1 MKKLSMSIIVV
12 SLLIGCLA
20 TVVSAAIGPLKV
32 AMVVAGTLGDRS
44 FYDSGNEGIERA
56 AKELGVETK
65 VFECRSVP
73 SAFSEQI
80 IAAAQSYD
88 VVFTVGW
95 ELVDPLLEVAP
106 EFPDIKF
113 IHIDAAIEGPSNVS
127 SIDYLENEGSFVAGA
142 MAAMMTTKTED
153 KKLNEQKI
161 IGAVGGMDIP
171 VIRNFIAGYEAGA
184 QYIDPDVKV
193 EAGFVGS
200 FEDPAKGKEM
210 ALTIFNKGADII
222 FQIAGNTG
230 NGVIEAAKEAG
241 FYAIGVDSDQGYIA
255 PGFIMGSMM
264 KRVGLSIFETIQKI
278 LDGTYKDGAV
288 ITYGIAQDG
297 VGMSKDDD
305 MKNIVGPEVMK
316 KLEEIEKGIVEGTI
330 PVPER
335 S

>member
-1 MKKLSMSIIVV
+1 MKKIALVGMLVCYFV
-12 SLLIGCLA
+12 GSLPTFA
-20 TVVSAAIGPLKV
+20 QAESVKV

-44 FYDSGNEGIERA
+44 FYDSGNEGLTQA
-56 AKELGVETK
+56 AEEFAAETK
-65 VFECRSVP
+65 VFECRNVP

-80 IAAAQSYD
+80 IAAAQGYG

-95 ELVDPLLEVAP
+95 ELVDPLLEIAP
-106 EFPDIKF
+106 EFPDVKF
-113 IHIDAAIEGPSNVS
+113 IHIDAAITGVENIS

-142 MAAMMTTKTED
+142 MAAMMTTNSGDD
-153 KKLNEQKI
+153 KINAKKV

-171 VIRNFIAGYEAGA
+171 VIRNFVAGYEAGA
-184 QYIDPDVKV
+184 QYIDPEVKV
-193 EAGFVGS
+193 EVGFVGS

-210 ALTIFNKGADII
+210 ALTISNKGADII

-230 NGVIEAAKEAG
+230 NGVIEAAKESG

-255 PGFIMGSMM
+255 PEFIMGSMM

-278 LDGTYKDGAV
+278 IDGSYENGAV
-288 ITYGIAQDG
+288 MTYGIAQNG

-305 MKNIVGPEVMK
+305 MKKIVGDDVMQ
-316 KLEEIEKGIVEGTI
+316 KLEEIAKGIVEGTI

-335 S
+335 N

>member
-1 MKKLSMSIIVV
+1 MRKIGMLMLVGVMIVMGIWTSV
-12 SLLIGCLA
+12 A
-20 TVVSAAIGPLKV
+20 QAEPLKV

-44 FYDSGNEGIERA
+44 FYDSGNEGLMRA

-65 VFECRSVP
+65 VFECRNVP

-80 IAAAQSYD
+80 IAAAQSYE
-88 VVFTVGW
+88 VVFTIGW
-95 ELVDPLLEVAP
+95 ELVDPLLEIAP
-106 EFPDIKF
+106 EFPDVKF
-113 IHIDAAIEGPSNVS
+113 IHIDAAIEGVENVS
-127 SIDYLENEGSFVAGA
+127 SIDYLENEGSFIAGA

-153 KKLNEQKI
+153 EKINDQKI

-171 VIRNFIAGYEAGA
+171 VIRNFVAGYEAGA
-184 QYIDPDVKV
+184 KYVDPDVAV
-193 EAGFVGS
+193 EVGYVGS

-255 PGFIMGSMM
+255 PGYIMGSMM

-278 LDGTYKDGAV
+278 LDGSYQDGSV
-288 ITYGIAQDG
+288 ITYGIAQNG
-297 VGMSKDDD
+297 VGMSKDED
-305 MKNIVGPEVMK
+305 MKKIVGEEVMN
-316 KLEEIEKGIVEGTI
+316 KLEEIEQGIVEGTI
-330 PVPER
+330 AAPER

>member
-1 MKKLSMSIIVV
+1 MKRCVV
-12 SLLIGCLA
+12 SLVALVLVVGCL
-20 TVVSAAIGPLKV
+20 TSVVQADSLKV

-44 FYDSGNEGIERA
+44 FYDSGNEGLVRA
-56 AKELGVETK
+56 ADELGVETK
-65 VFECRSVP
+65 VFECRNVP
-73 SAFSEQI
+73 SAYSEQI
-80 IAAAQSYD
+80 IAAAQSYG

-95 ELVDPLLEVAP
+95 ELVDPLLEVAS
-106 EFPDIKF
+106 EFPEIKF
-113 IHIDAAIEGPSNVS
+113 VHIDAAIEGVANVS

-142 MAAMMTTKTED
+142 MAAIMTSKTGDD
-153 KKLNEQKI
+153 KVNEQKI

-171 VIRNFIAGYEAGA
+171 VIRNFVAGYEAGA
-184 QYIDPDVKV
+184 KYIDPDVKV
-193 EAGFVGS
+193 EVGFVGS

-210 ALTIFNKGADII
+210 ALTIANKGADIV

-230 NGVIEAAKEAG
+230 NGVIEASKEAG

-288 ITYGIAQDG
+288 ITYGIAQNG
-297 VGMSKDDD
+297 VGMSKDAD
-305 MKNIVGPEVMK
+305 MKRIVGDEVMH
-316 KLEEIEKGIVEGTI
+316 KLEDIEKGIVEGSI

-335 S
+335 N

>member
-1 MKKLSMSIIVV
+1 MRKIGV
-12 SLLIGCLA
+12 SLIAVMLAFAACLL
-20 TVVSAAIGPLKV
+20 AASQAEALKV

-44 FYDSGNEGIERA
+44 FYDSGNEGLTRA
-56 AKELGVETK
+56 ANELKVETK

-80 IAAAQSYD
+80 IAAAQSYE

-95 ELVDPLLEVAP
+95 ELVDPLLEIAP
-106 EFPDIKF
+106 DFPDVKF
-113 IHIDAAIEGPSNVS
+113 IHIDAAIEGVANVS

-142 MAAMMTTKTED
+142 MAALMTSKTGDPKIND
-153 KKLNEQKI
+153 KNV

-171 VIRNFIAGYEAGA
+171 VIRNFVAGYEAGA
-184 QYIDPDVKV
+184 KYIDPEIKV
-193 EAGFVGS
+193 ETGFVGS

-230 NGVIEAAKEAG
+230 NGVIEAAKDAG

-264 KRVGLSIFETIQKI
+264 KRVGLSVFETIQKI
-278 LDGTYKDGAV
+278 LDGSYQNGAV
-288 ITYGIAQDG
+288 ITYGIAQNG

-305 MKNIVGPEVMK
+305 MKQIVGDEVMN
-316 KLEEIEKGIVEGTI
+316 KLAEIEKGIVEKTI
-330 PVPER
+330 PVPAR
-335 S
+335 N

>member
-1 MKKLSMSIIVV
+1 MKKLGIAV
-12 SLLIGCLA
+12 LLTLLF
-20 TVVSAAIGPLKV
+20 SASVMAAAPLKV

-56 AKELGVETK
+56 VDELGIEAK
-65 VFECRSVP
+65 VFECRNVP

-80 IAAAQSYD
+80 IAAAQSYG
-88 VVFTVGW
+88 VVFTIGW
-95 ELVDPLLEVAP
+95 ELVDPLLEIAP
-106 EFPDIKF
+106 EFPDVKF
-113 IHIDAAIEGPSNVS
+113 IHIDAAIEGVPNVS

-142 MAAMMTTKTED
+142 MAALMTTKEGD
-153 KKLNEQKI
+153 DKLNPEAV

-171 VIRNFIAGYEAGA
+171 VIRNFVAGYEAGA
-184 QYIDPDVKV
+184 KYINPDVSV
-193 EAGFVGS
+193 EVGFVGS

-210 ALTIFNKGADII
+210 ALTIHNKGADIV

-255 PGFIMGSMM
+255 PGYIMGSMM

-278 LDGTYKDGAV
+278 QDGSYQDGSV
-288 ITYGIAQDG
+288 MTYGIAQNG
-297 VGMSKDDD
+297 VGMSKDED
-305 MKNIVGPEVMK
+305 MQQIVGDDVMK
-316 KLEEIEKGIVEGTI
+316 KLEEIEQGLVDGTI

-335 S
+335 N

>member
-1 MKKLSMSIIVV
+1 MMKKLSIFLCVGVCISFVIV
-12 SLLIGCLA
+12 A
-20 TVVSAAIGPLKV
+20 QAAPLKV
-32 AMVVAGTLGDRS
+32 AMVVSGTLGDRS
-44 FYDSGNEGIERA
+44 FFDSGNEGLLLA

-65 VFECRSVP
+65 VFECRNVP
-73 SAFSEQI
+73 SAYSEQI

-95 ELVDPLLEVAP
+95 EFVDPLLEIAP

-113 IHIDAAIEGPSNVS
+113 IHIDAAIEGVPNVS
-127 SIDYLENEGSFVAGA
+127 SVDYLENEGSFVAGA
-142 MAAMMTTKTED
+142 MAAAMTTKTGDD
-153 KKLNEQKI
+153 KINDQKI

-184 QYIDPDVKV
+184 KYIDPEVTV
-193 EAGFVGS
+193 EVGFVGS

-210 ALTIFNKGADII
+210 ALTIFNTGADIV

-230 NGVIEAAKEAG
+230 NGVIEAAKESN

-264 KRVGLSIFETIQKI
+264 KRVGQSIFETIQLI
-278 LDGTYKDGAV
+278 LDGKYQDGTV
-288 ITYGIAQDG
+288 LTYGIAQNG

-305 MKNIVGPEVMK
+305 MKKIVGEEVMK
-316 KLEEIEKGIVEGTI
+316 KLEEIEKGIVDGTI
-330 PVPER
+330 KVPER

>member
-1 MKKLSMSIIVV
+1 MKKRVLVLIVFG
-12 SLLIGCLA
+12 LMMGCLTSVA
-20 TVVSAAIGPLKV
+20 QADAPKV
-32 AMVVAGTLGDRS
+32 AMVIAGTLGDRS
-44 FYDSGNEGIERA
+44 FYDSGNEGLMRA
-56 AKELGVETK
+56 ASEFEIETK
-65 VFECRSVP
+65 TFECRNVP
-73 SAFSEQI
+73 SAYSEQI
-80 IAAAQSYD
+80 IAAAQSYN

-106 EFPDIKF
+106 EFPDVKF
-113 IHIDAAIEGPSNVS
+113 IHIDAAIEGVDNVS

-142 MAAMMTTKTED
+142 MAAMMTSKTAD
-153 KKLNEQKI
+153 SKINEQKI

-171 VIRNFIAGYEAGA
+171 VIRNFVSGYEAGA
-184 QYIDPDVKV
+184 KYIDPDVKV
-193 EAGFVGS
+193 EVGFVGS

-210 ALTIFNKGADII
+210 GLTIAHKGADIV

-278 LDGTYKDGAV
+278 LDGTYEDGSV
-288 ITYGIAQDG
+288 MTYGIAQNG
-297 VGMSKDDD
+297 VGMSKDAD
-305 MKNIVGPEVMK
+305 MAKIVGDEVMQ
-316 KLEEIEKGIVEGTI
+316 KLEEIEKGIVDGSI

-335 S
+335 N

>member
-1 MKKLSMSIIVV
+1 MKKLSILLVVGMILMSV
-12 SLLIGCLA
+12 SGLA
-20 TVVSAAIGPLKV
+20 VQAAPLKV

-44 FYDSGNEGIERA
+44 FYDSGNEGITQA
-56 AKELGVETK
+56 VKELGIEAK

-80 IAAAQSYD
+80 IAAAQSYE
-88 VVFTVGW
+88 VVFTIGW
-95 ELVDPLLEVAP
+95 ELVDPLLEIAP
-106 EFPDIKF
+106 EFPEVKF
-113 IHIDAAIEGPSNVS
+113 IHIDAAIEDVTNVS

-142 MAAMMTTKTED
+142 MAALMTTKAED
-153 KKLNEQKI
+153 EKINDQKI

-171 VIRNFIAGYEAGA
+171 VIRNFVAGYEAGA
-184 QYIDPDVKV
+184 KYIDPDIKLEV
-193 EAGFVGS
+193 GFVGS

-210 ALTIFNKGADII
+210 ALTLFNKGADII

-230 NGVIEAAKEAG
+230 NGVIEAAKEAN

-264 KRVGLSIFETIQKI
+264 KRVGLSIFETIRNVI
-278 LDGTYKDGAV
+278 DGSYKDGSV
-288 ITYGIAQDG
+288 ITYGIAQNG
-297 VGMSKDDD
+297 VGMSNDDD
-305 MKNIVGPEVMK
+305 MKKIVGDDVMK
-316 KLEEIEKGIVEGTI
+316 KLEDIEKGIVDGTI

>member
-1 MKKLSMSIIVV
+1 MEI
-12 SLLIGCLA
+12 
-20 TVVSAAIGPLKV
+20 
-32 AMVVAGTLGDRS
+32 
-44 FYDSGNEGIERA
+44 
-56 AKELGVETK
+56 
-65 VFECRSVP
+65 
-73 SAFSEQI
+73 
-80 IAAAQSYD
+80 
-88 VVFTVGW
+88 
-95 ELVDPLLEVAP
+95 AP
-106 EFPDIKF
+106 EFPEVKF
-113 IHIDAAIEGPSNVS
+113 IHIDAAITGVENVS

-142 MAAMMTTKTED
+142 MAALMTTKSDDDKIND
-153 KKLNEQKI
+153 KKV

-171 VIRNFIAGYEAGA
+171 VIRNFVAGYEAGA
-184 QYIDPDVKV
+184 KYIDPEVKV
-193 EAGFVGS
+193 EVGFVGS

-210 ALTIFNKGADII
+210 ALTIFNKDADII

-278 LDGTYKDGAV
+278 IDGSYENGAV
-288 ITYGIAQDG
+288 ITYGIAQNG

-305 MKNIVGPEVMK
+305 MKKIVGDDVMQ

-335 S
+335 N

>member
-1 MKKLSMSIIVV
+1 MRKIGV
-12 SLLIGCLA
+12 SLIAVMLAFAACLL
-20 TVVSAAIGPLKV
+20 AASQAEALKV

-44 FYDSGNEGIERA
+44 FYDSGNEGLTRA
-56 AKELGVETK
+56 ANELKVETK

-80 IAAAQSYD
+80 IAAAQSYE

-95 ELVDPLLEVAP
+95 ELVDPLLEIAP
-106 EFPDIKF
+106 DFPDVKF
-113 IHIDAAIEGPSNVS
+113 IHIDAAIEGVANVS

-142 MAAMMTTKTED
+142 MAALMTSKTGDPKIND
-153 KKLNEQKI
+153 KNV

-171 VIRNFIAGYEAGA
+171 VIRNFVAGYEAGA
-184 QYIDPDVKV
+184 KYIDPEIKV
-193 EAGFVGS
+193 ETGFVGS

-230 NGVIEAAKEAG
+230 NGVIEAAKDAG

-255 PGFIMGSMM
+255 PGSIMGSMM
-264 KRVGLSIFETIQKI
+264 KRVGLSVFETIQKI
-278 LDGTYKDGAV
+278 LDGSYQNGAV
-288 ITYGIAQDG
+288 ITYGIAQNG

-305 MKNIVGPEVMK
+305 MKQIVGDEVMN
-316 KLEEIEKGIVEGTI
+316 KLAEIEKGIVEKTI
-330 PVPER
+330 PVPAR
-335 S
+335 N

>member
-1 MKKLSMSIIVV
+1 MKKHVLFLAVFAMVA
-12 SLLIGCLA
+12 GCLVS
-20 TVVSAAIGPLKV
+20 TVQADDLKV

-44 FYDSGNEGIERA
+44 FYDSGNEGIVRA
-56 AKELGVETK
+56 ADKLGVETK
-65 VFECRSVP
+65 VFECRNVP

-80 IAAAQSYD
+80 IAAAQSYG

-106 EFPDIKF
+106 EFPDVKF
-113 IHIDAAIEGPSNVS
+113 IHIDAAIEGVENVS

-142 MAAMMTTKTED
+142 MAALMTTKTDDE
-153 KKLNEQKI
+153 KINAQKI

-184 QYIDPDVKV
+184 RYIDPAVKV

-210 ALTIFNKGADII
+210 ALTIANKGADII

-241 FYAIGVDSDQGYIA
+241 FYVIGVDSDQGYIA

-278 LDGTYKDGAV
+278 LDGTYKNGAV
-288 ITYGIAQDG
+288 MTYGIAQHG
-297 VGMSKDDD
+297 VGMSKDSD
-305 MKNIVGPEVMK
+305 MKRIVGDDVMQ
-316 KLEEIEKGIVEGTI
+316 KLDEIEKGIVEGSI

-335 S
+335 N

>member
-1 MKKLSMSIIVV
+1 MKK
-12 SLLIGCLA
+12 IG
-20 TVVSAAIGPLKV
+20 VSALAVIVTFTVCFLAAGQADALKV

-44 FYDSGNEGIERA
+44 FYDSGNEGLTRA
-56 AKELGVETK
+56 ANELKVETK

-80 IAAAQSYD
+80 IAAAQSYE

-95 ELVDPLLEVAP
+95 ELVDPLLEIAP
-106 EFPDIKF
+106 DFPNVKF
-113 IHIDAAIEGPSNVS
+113 IHIDAAIEGVANVS

-142 MAAMMTTKTED
+142 MAAMMTTKTGD
-153 KKLNEQKI
+153 PKLNDKKI

-171 VIRNFIAGYEAGA
+171 VIRNFMAGYETGA
-184 QYIDPDVKV
+184 KYIDPEIKV
-193 EAGFVGS
+193 ETGFVGS

-230 NGVIEAAKEAG
+230 NGVIEAAKDAG

-264 KRVGLSIFETIQKI
+264 KRVGLSVFETIQKI
-278 LDGTYKDGAV
+278 LDGSYQNGAV
-288 ITYGIAQDG
+288 ITYGIAQNG

-305 MKNIVGPEVMK
+305 MKQIVGDDVMN
-316 KLEEIEKGIVEGTI
+316 KLADIEKGIVEKTI
-330 PVPER
+330 PVPAR
-335 S
+335 N

>member
-1 MKKLSMSIIVV
+1 MRKIGV
-12 SLLIGCLA
+12 SLIAVMLAFAACLL
-20 TVVSAAIGPLKV
+20 AASQAEALKV

-44 FYDSGNEGIERA
+44 FYDSGNEGLTRA
-56 AKELGVETK
+56 ANELKVETK

-80 IAAAQSYD
+80 IAAAQSYE

-95 ELVDPLLEVAP
+95 ELVDPLLEIAP
-106 EFPDIKF
+106 DFPDVKF
-113 IHIDAAIEGPSNVS
+113 IHIDAAIEGVANVS

-142 MAAMMTTKTED
+142 MAALMTSKTGDPKIND
-153 KKLNEQKI
+153 KKI

-171 VIRNFIAGYEAGA
+171 VIRNFMAGYEAGA
-184 QYIDPDVKV
+184 KYIDPEINV
-193 EAGFVGS
+193 ETGFVGS

-230 NGVIEAAKEAG
+230 NGVIEAAKDAG

-255 PGFIMGSMM
+255 PGSIMGSMM
-264 KRVGLSIFETIQKI
+264 KRVGLSVFETIQKI
-278 LDGTYKDGAV
+278 LDGSYQNGAV
-288 ITYGIAQDG
+288 ITYGIAQNG

-305 MKNIVGPEVMK
+305 MKKIVGDEVMN
-316 KLEEIEKGIVEGTI
+316 KLADIEKGIVEKTI
-330 PVPER
+330 PVPAR
-335 S
+335 N

>member
-1 MKKLSMSIIVV
+1 MKKLSLSLMVV
-12 SLLIGCLA
+12 VFTVGCLTLVA
-20 TVVSAAIGPLKV
+20 NAAAPLKV

-44 FYDSGNEGIERA
+44 FYDSGNEGLARA

-73 SAFSEQI
+73 SSFSEQI
-80 IAAAQSYD
+80 IAAAKSYA

-106 EFPDIKF
+106 EFPQVKF
-113 IHIDAAIEGPSNVS
+113 IHIDAAVKGAANVS

-142 MAAMMTTKTED
+142 MAAMMTTKTGD
-153 KKLNEQKI
+153 PKLNAQKI

-171 VIRNFIAGYEAGA
+171 VIRNFMAGYEAGA
-184 QYIDPDVKV
+184 HYIDPAVKV
-193 EAGFVGS
+193 EVGFVGS

-264 KRVGLSIFETIQKI
+264 KRVGLSIFETIRKI
-278 LDGTYKDGAV
+278 VKGEYKDGAV
-288 ITYGIAQDG
+288 ITYGIAQNG
-297 VGMSKDDD
+297 VGMSKDAD
-305 MKNIVGPEVMK
+305 MRKIVGPDGMK
-316 KLEEIEKGIVEGTI
+316 KLEDIEKGIVAKTI
-330 PVPER
+330 NVPER
-335 S
+335 M

>member
-1 MKKLSMSIIVV
+1 MRKIGV
-12 SLLIGCLA
+12 SLIAVMLAFAACLL
-20 TVVSAAIGPLKV
+20 AASQAEALKV

-44 FYDSGNEGIERA
+44 FYDSGNEGLTRA
-56 AKELGVETK
+56 ANELKVETK

-80 IAAAQSYD
+80 IAAAQSYE

-95 ELVDPLLEVAP
+95 ELVDPLLEIAP
-106 EFPDIKF
+106 DFPDVKF
-113 IHIDAAIEGPSNVS
+113 IHIDAAIEGVANVS

-142 MAAMMTTKTED
+142 MAALMTSKTGDPKIND
-153 KKLNEQKI
+153 KNV

-171 VIRNFIAGYEAGA
+171 VIRNFVAGYEAGA
-184 QYIDPDVKV
+184 KYIDPEIKV
-193 EAGFVGS
+193 ETGFVGS

-230 NGVIEAAKEAG
+230 NGVIEAAKDAG

-255 PGFIMGSMM
+255 PGSIMGSMM
-264 KRVGLSIFETIQKI
+264 KRVGLSVFETIQKI
-278 LDGTYKDGAV
+278 LDGSYQNGAV
-288 ITYGIAQDG
+288 ITYGIAQNG

-305 MKNIVGPEVMK
+305 MKKIVGDEVMN
-316 KLEEIEKGIVEGTI
+316 KLADIEKGIVEKTI
-330 PVPER
+330 PVPAR
-335 S
+335 N

>member
-1 MKKLSMSIIVV
+1 MKKLSVYVIAI
-12 SLLIGCLA
+12 SLIIGCVA
-20 TVVSAAIGPLKV
+20 TVISAAEPLKV

-65 VFECRSVP
+65 VFECRNVP
-73 SAFSEQI
+73 SAYSEQI

-88 VVFTVGW
+88 AVFTVGW

-142 MAAMMTTKTED
+142 MAAMMTAKTED

-193 EAGFVGS
+193 EVGFVGS

-210 ALTIFNKGADII
+210 ALTIFNKEADII

-278 LDGTYKDGAV
+278 LAGTYKDGAV
-288 ITYGIAQDG
+288 ITYGIAQNG
-297 VGMSKDDD
+297 VGMSKDED
-305 MKNIVGPEVMK
+305 MKTILGPDVMK
-316 KLEEIEKGIVEGTI
+316 ALEEIEKGIVEGSI

>member
-1 MKKLSMSIIVV
+1 MKTWRTGIVV
-12 SLLIGCLA
+12 AVLLMSCLA
-20 TVVSAAIGPLKV
+20 MVGQAAPLKV

-44 FYDSGNEGIERA
+44 FYDSGNEGLMRA

-65 VFECRSVP
+65 VFECRNVP

-95 ELVDPLLEVAP
+95 ELVDPLLEIAP
-106 EFPDIKF
+106 EFPEVKF
-113 IHIDAAIEGPSNVS
+113 IHIDAAIEGVDNVS

-142 MAAMMTTKTED
+142 MAAMMTTKAD
-153 KKLNEQKI
+153 DPKLNAEKV

-171 VIRNFIAGYEAGA
+171 VIRNFVAGYEAGA
-184 QYIDPDVKV
+184 HYVDPEVQV
-193 EAGFVGS
+193 EVGYVGS

-230 NGVIEAAKEAG
+230 NGVIEAAQEAN
-241 FYAIGVDSDQGYIA
+241 FYAIGVDADQGYIA
-255 PGFIMGSMM
+255 PGYIMGSMM

-278 LDGTYKDGAV
+278 LDGTYQDGSV
-288 ITYGIAQDG
+288 ITYGIAENG
-297 VGMSKDDD
+297 VGMSKDED
-305 MKNIVGPEVMK
+305 MKAIVGEDV
-316 KLEEIEKGIVEGTI
+316 
-330 PVPER
+330 
-335 S
+335 

>member
-1 MKKLSMSIIVV
+1 MKKFNLLIIGLVLIIACVIRV
-12 SLLIGCLA
+12 SL
-20 TVVSAAIGPLKV
+20 AAEPLKV
-32 AMVVAGTLGDRS
+32 AMVAAGTLGDRS
-44 FYDSGNEGIERA
+44 FYDSGNEGLVQA
-56 AKELGVETK
+56 AEELGVETK
-65 VFECRSVP
+65 VFECRNVP

-88 VVFTVGW
+88 VVFTIGW

-106 EFPDIKF
+106 EFPDVKF
-113 IHIDAAIEGPSNVS
+113 IHIDAAIEGIENVS
-127 SIDYLENEGSFVAGA
+127 SIDYLENEGSFIAGA
-142 MAAMMTTKTED
+142 MAAMMTTNADDD
-153 KKLNEQKI
+153 KINEKKI

-171 VIRNFIAGYEAGA
+171 VIRNFVAGYEAGA
-184 QYIDPDVKV
+184 KYIDPAVKV
-193 EAGFVGS
+193 EVGFVGD

-264 KRVGLSIFETIQKI
+264 KRVGLSVFETIQKI
-278 LDGTYKDGAV
+278 LDGTYQNGAV
-288 ITYGIAQDG
+288 MTYGIAQNG
-297 VGMSKDDD
+297 VGMSKDED
-305 MKNIVGPEVMK
+305 MQKIVGAGVIQ
-316 KLEEIEKGIVEGTI
+316 KLEEIETGIVAGTI

-335 S
+335 N

>member
-1 MKKLSMSIIVV
+1 MNKSRLLMIIIALCFVGTV
-12 SLLIGCLA
+12 M
-20 TVVSAAIGPLKV
+20 TVVQAEPVKV

-44 FYDSGNEGIERA
+44 FYDSGNEGMTRA
-56 AKELGVETK
+56 VEELGIEAK
-65 VFECRSVP
+65 VFECRNVP
-73 SAFSEQI
+73 SAYSEQI
-80 IAAAQSYD
+80 IAAAQSYT

-95 ELVDPLLEVAP
+95 ELVDPLLEIAP
-106 EFPDIKF
+106 EFPEVKF
-113 IHIDAAIEGPSNVS
+113 IHIDAAIEGVDNVS
-127 SIDYLENEGSFVAGA
+127 SIDYLENEGSFIAGA
-142 MAAMMTTKTED
+142 MAAMMTTNTAE
-153 KKLNEQKI
+153 KKINDQKI

-171 VIRNFIAGYEAGA
+171 VIRNFVAGYEAGA
-184 QYIDPDVKV
+184 QYVDPEVKV
-193 EAGFVGS
+193 EVGFVGS

-210 ALTIFNKGADII
+210 ALTIANKGADII

-278 LDGTYKDGAV
+278 LDGTYEDGVV
-288 ITYGIAQDG
+288 ITYGIAQHG

-305 MKNIVGPEVMK
+305 MKQIVGEEVMQ
-316 KLEEIEKGIVEGTI
+316 KLEEIEQGIVEGTI

-335 S
+335 N

>member
-1 MKKLSMSIIVV
+1 MKKRCLPVAIIVSV
-12 SLLIGCLA
+12 IGCFALVA
-20 TVVSAAIGPLKV
+20 SAAEPLSV

-44 FYDSGNEGIERA
+44 FYDSGNEGMIRA

-65 VFECRSVP
+65 VFECQQVP

-95 ELVDPLLEVAP
+95 ELVDPLLEIAP
-106 EFPDIKF
+106 EFPDVKF
-113 IHIDAAIEGPSNVS
+113 IHIDAAIEGVSNVS
-127 SIDYLENEGSFVAGA
+127 SIDYLENEGSFVAGT
-142 MAAMMTTKTED
+142 MAAMMTIRKDDE
-153 KKLNEQKI
+153 KINEKKI

-171 VIRNFIAGYEAGA
+171 VIRNFVAGYEAGA
-184 QYIDPDVKV
+184 AYIDPAVKV
-193 EAGFVGS
+193 EVGFVGS

-230 NGVIEAAKEAG
+230 NGVIEAAQEAG

-278 LDGTYKDGAV
+278 LNGTYQEGAV
-288 ITYGIAQDG
+288 ITYGIAQNG

-305 MKNIVGPEVMK
+305 MQNIVGDEVMT

-330 PVPER
+330 AVPER
-335 S
+335 N

>member
-1 MKKLSMSIIVV
+1 MKKLGMSVLVI
-12 SLLIGCLA
+12 SLILGCLVTIA
-20 TVVSAAIGPLKV
+20 SPAEALKV
-32 AMVVAGTLGDRS
+32 AMVVAATLGDRS

-113 IHIDAAIEGPSNVS
+113 IQIDAAIEGPPNVS

-142 MAAMMTTKTED
+142 MAAMMTTRTED
-153 KKLNEQKI
+153 EKINEQKI
-161 IGAVGGMDIP
+161 VGAVGGMDIP
-171 VIRNFIAGYEAGA
+171 VIRNFVAGYEAGA
-184 QYIDPDVKV
+184 QYIDPEVKV
-193 EAGFVGS
+193 EVGFVGS

-210 ALTIFNKGADII
+210 ALTIFNKGADIV

-264 KRVGLSIFETIQKI
+264 KRVGLSIFETIQKV
-278 LDGTYKDGAV
+278 LDGTYQDGAV
-288 ITYGIAQDG
+288 ITYGVAQNG

-305 MKNIVGPEVMK
+305 MQNIVGPEVMK
-316 KLEEIEKGIVEGTI
+316 KLEEIEKGIVEGAI

>member
-1 MKKLSMSIIVV
+1 MRKIGV
-12 SLLIGCLA
+12 SLIAVMLAFAACLL
-20 TVVSAAIGPLKV
+20 AASQAEALKV

-44 FYDSGNEGIERA
+44 FYDSGNEGLTRA
-56 AKELGVETK
+56 ANELKVETK

-80 IAAAQSYD
+80 IAAAQSYE

-95 ELVDPLLEVAP
+95 ELVDPLLEIAP
-106 EFPDIKF
+106 DFPDVKF
-113 IHIDAAIEGPSNVS
+113 IHIDAAIEGVANVS

-142 MAAMMTTKTED
+142 MAALMTSKTGDPKIND
-153 KKLNEQKI
+153 KKV

-171 VIRNFIAGYEAGA
+171 VIRNFMAGYEAGA
-184 QYIDPDVKV
+184 KYIDPEIKV
-193 EAGFVGS
+193 ETGFVGS

-230 NGVIEAAKEAG
+230 NGVIEAAKDAG

-255 PGFIMGSMM
+255 PGSIMGSMM
-264 KRVGLSIFETIQKI
+264 KRVGLSVFETIQKI
-278 LDGTYKDGAV
+278 LDGSYQNGAV
-288 ITYGIAQDG
+288 ITYGIAQNG

-305 MKNIVGPEVMK
+305 MKKIVGDEVMN
-316 KLEEIEKGIVEGTI
+316 KLADIEKGIVEKTI
-330 PVPER
+330 PVPAR
-335 S
+335 N

>member
-1 MKKLSMSIIVV
+1 MRKIGV
-12 SLLIGCLA
+12 SLIAVMLAFAACLL
-20 TVVSAAIGPLKV
+20 AASQAEALKV

-44 FYDSGNEGIERA
+44 FYDSGNEGLTRA
-56 AKELGVETK
+56 ANELKVETK

-80 IAAAQSYD
+80 IAAAQSYE

-95 ELVDPLLEVAP
+95 ELVDPLLEIAP
-106 EFPDIKF
+106 DFPDVKF
-113 IHIDAAIEGPSNVS
+113 IHIDAAIEGVANVS

-142 MAAMMTTKTED
+142 MAALMTSKTGDPKIND
-153 KKLNEQKI
+153 KKI

-171 VIRNFIAGYEAGA
+171 VIRNFMAGYEAGA
-184 QYIDPDVKV
+184 KYIDPEINV
-193 EAGFVGS
+193 ETGFVGS

-230 NGVIEAAKEAG
+230 NGVIEAAKDAG

-255 PGFIMGSMM
+255 PGSIMGSMM
-264 KRVGLSIFETIQKI
+264 KRVGLSVFETIQKI
-278 LDGTYKDGAV
+278 LDGSYQNGAV
-288 ITYGIAQDG
+288 ITYGIAQNG

-305 MKNIVGPEVMK
+305 MKKIVGDEVMN
-316 KLEEIEKGIVEGTI
+316 KLSEIEKGIVEKTI
-330 PVPER
+330 PVPAR
-335 S
+335 N

>member
-1 MKKLSMSIIVV
+1 MKKIGVSMLAVIVV
-12 SLLIGCLA
+12 FASSLL
-20 TVVSAAIGPLKV
+20 AAGQADALKV

-44 FYDSGNEGIERA
+44 FYDSGNEGLTRA
-56 AKELGVETK
+56 ANELKVETK

-80 IAAAQSYD
+80 IAAAQSYE

-95 ELVDPLLEVAP
+95 ELVDPLLEIASD
-106 EFPDIKF
+106 FPDVKF
-113 IHIDAAIEGPSNVS
+113 IHIDAAIEGVANVS

-142 MAAMMTTKTED
+142 MAAMMTSKTGDPKIND
-153 KKLNEQKI
+153 KKV

-171 VIRNFIAGYEAGA
+171 VIRNFMAGYEAGA
-184 QYIDPDVKV
+184 KYIDSEIKV
-193 EAGFVGS
+193 ETGFVGS

-230 NGVIEAAKEAG
+230 NGVIEAAKDAG

-264 KRVGLSIFETIQKI
+264 KRVGLSVFETIQKI
-278 LDGTYKDGAV
+278 LDGSYQNGAV
-288 ITYGIAQDG
+288 ITYGIAQNG

-305 MKNIVGPEVMK
+305 MKQIVGDGVMN
-316 KLEEIEKGIVEGTI
+316 KLADIEKGIVGKTI
-330 PVPER
+330 PVPAR
-335 S
+335 N

>member
-1 MKKLSMSIIVV
+1 MRKVGILMLVGVMMFMVAGMSV
-12 SLLIGCLA
+12 A
-20 TVVSAAIGPLKV
+20 QAASTKV

-44 FYDSGNEGIERA
+44 FYDSGNEGLMQA
-56 AKELGVETK
+56 SKELGVETK
-65 VFECRSVP
+65 VFECRNVP

-80 IAAAQSYD
+80 IAAAQSYE
-88 VVFTVGW
+88 VVFTIGW
-95 ELVDPLLEVAP
+95 ELVDPLLEIAP
-106 EFPDIKF
+106 EFSEVKF
-113 IHIDAAIEGPSNVS
+113 IHIDAAIEGVTNVS
-127 SIDYLENEGSFVAGA
+127 SLDYLENEGSFVAGA
-142 MAAMMTTKTED
+142 MAAMMTKKTGD
-153 KKLNEQKI
+153 AKINDQNI

-171 VIRNFIAGYEAGA
+171 VIRNFVAGYEAGA
-184 QYIDPDVKV
+184 KYVDPTIKIEV
-193 EAGFVGS
+193 GYVGS

-278 LDGTYKDGAV
+278 LDGSYKDGS
-288 ITYGIAQDG
+288 IMTYGIAQNG
-297 VGMSKDDD
+297 VGMSKDED
-305 MKNIVGPEVMK
+305 MKKIVGDAVMK
-316 KLEEIEKGIVEGTI
+316 KLEEIEQGIVNGSI

>member
-1 MKKLSMSIIVV
+1 MRKIGMLMLVGIMIVMGMWMSV
-12 SLLIGCLA
+12 A
-20 TVVSAAIGPLKV
+20 QAAPVKV

-44 FYDSGNEGIERA
+44 FYDSGNEGLMQA

-80 IAAAQSYD
+80 IAAAQSYE
-88 VVFTVGW
+88 VVFTIGW

-106 EFPDIKF
+106 EFPDVKF
-113 IHIDAAIEGPSNVS
+113 IHIDAAIEGVANVS
-127 SIDYLENEGSFVAGA
+127 SLDYLENEGSFVAGA

-153 KKLNEQKI
+153 TKINNQKI

-171 VIRNFIAGYEAGA
+171 VIRNFVAGYEAGA
-184 QYIDPDVKV
+184 KYIDPDIKV
-193 EAGFVGS
+193 EVGYVGN

-230 NGVIEAAKEAG
+230 NGVIEAAKESG

-278 LDGTYKDGAV
+278 LDGSYKDGTV
-288 ITYGIAQDG
+288 MSYGIAQNG
-297 VGMSKDDD
+297 VGMSKDED
-305 MKNIVGPEVMK
+305 MKKIVGDEVMK
-316 KLEEIEKGIVEGTI
+316 KLEEIERGIVEGTI
-330 PVPER
+330 PVPAR

>member
-1 MKKLSMSIIVV
+1 MRKIGMFI
-12 SLLIGCLA
+12 LIGVMM
-20 TVVSAAIGPLKV
+20 VVGVFTSVGQAAPVKV

-44 FYDSGNEGIERA
+44 FYDSGNEGLMRA

-65 VFECRSVP
+65 VFECRNVP

-80 IAAAQSYD
+80 IAAAQSYE

-95 ELVDPLLEVAP
+95 ELVDPLLEIAP
-106 EFPDIKF
+106 EFPEVKF
-113 IHIDAAIEGPSNVS
+113 IHIDAAIEGVENVS
-127 SIDYLENEGSFVAGA
+127 SIDYLENEGSFIAGA

-153 KKLNEQKI
+153 AKINDQKI

-171 VIRNFIAGYEAGA
+171 VIRNFVAGYEAGA
-184 QYIDPDVKV
+184 KYVDSEVTV
-193 EAGFVGS
+193 EVGYVGS

-230 NGVIEAAKEAG
+230 NGVIEAAKEAE
-241 FYAIGVDSDQGYIA
+241 FYVIGVDTDQGYIA
-255 PGFIMGSMM
+255 PGYIMGSMM

-278 LDGTYKDGAV
+278 LDGSYQDGSV
-288 ITYGIAQDG
+288 ITYGIAENG
-297 VGMSKDDD
+297 VGMSKDED
-305 MKNIVGPEVMK
+305 MREIVGEEVMK
-316 KLEEIEKGIVEGTI
+316 KLEEIEQGIVEGTI

>member
-1 MKKLSMSIIVV
+1 MRKIGV
-12 SLLIGCLA
+12 SLIAVMLAFAACLL
-20 TVVSAAIGPLKV
+20 AASQAEALKV

-44 FYDSGNEGIERA
+44 FYDSGNEGLTRA
-56 AKELGVETK
+56 ANELKVETK

-80 IAAAQSYD
+80 IAAAQSYE

-95 ELVDPLLEVAP
+95 ELVDPLLEIAP
-106 EFPDIKF
+106 DFPDVKF
-113 IHIDAAIEGPSNVS
+113 IHIDAAIEGVANVS

-142 MAAMMTTKTED
+142 MAALMTSKTGDPKIND
-153 KKLNEQKI
+153 KKI

-171 VIRNFIAGYEAGA
+171 VIRNFMAGYEAGA
-184 QYIDPDVKV
+184 KYIDPDIKV
-193 EAGFVGS
+193 ETGFVGS

-230 NGVIEAAKEAG
+230 NGVIEAAKDAG

-264 KRVGLSIFETIQKI
+264 KRVGLSVFETIQKI
-278 LDGTYKDGAV
+278 LDGSYQNGAV
-288 ITYGIAQDG
+288 ITYGIAQNG

-305 MKNIVGPEVMK
+305 MKKIVGDEVMN
-316 KLEEIEKGIVEGTI
+316 KLAEIEKGIVEKTI
-330 PVPER
+330 PVPAR
-335 S
+335 N

>member
-1 MKKLSMSIIVV
+1 MRKIGA
-12 SLLIGCLA
+12 SLMAVIFVLMAVLLA
-20 TVVSAAIGPLKV
+20 AGQADALKV

-44 FYDSGNEGIERA
+44 FYDSGNEGLTRA
-56 AKELGVETK
+56 ATELGAETK

-80 IAAAQSYD
+80 IAAAQSYE

-95 ELVDPLLEVAP
+95 ELVDPLLEIAP
-106 EFPDIKF
+106 DFPDVKF
-113 IHIDAAIEGPSNVS
+113 IHIDAAIEGVANVS

-142 MAAMMTTKTED
+142 MAAMMTSKTGDPKLND
-153 KKLNEQKI
+153 KKV

-184 QYIDPDVKV
+184 KYIDPEINV
-193 EAGFVGS
+193 EIGFVGS

-230 NGVIEAAKEAG
+230 NGVIEAAKDGG

-255 PGFIMGSMM
+255 PGSIMGSMM
-264 KRVGLSIFETIQKI
+264 KRVGLSVFETIRNI
-278 LDGTYKDGAV
+278 LGGSYENGAV
-288 ITYGIAQDG
+288 ITYGIAQNG

-305 MKNIVGPEVMK
+305 MKKIVGDDVMN
-316 KLEEIEKGIVEGTI
+316 KLAEIEKGLVEKTI

-335 S
+335 N